1 MPPRLLEGV
10 LADLNPA
17 QPRILLKFSYF
28 LGAKFEDASVLQ
40 EHRKAGNFLLS
51 SRGLLMEVT
60 TGLVDPL
67 DLNKE
72 SLEFEEAA
80 RNNIGSA
87 V

>member
-1 MPPRLLEGV
+1 
-10 LADLNPA
+10 
-17 QPRILLKFSYF
+17 
-28 LGAKFEDASVLQ
+28 
-40 EHRKAGNFLLS
+40 
-51 SRGLLMEVT
+51 MEVT